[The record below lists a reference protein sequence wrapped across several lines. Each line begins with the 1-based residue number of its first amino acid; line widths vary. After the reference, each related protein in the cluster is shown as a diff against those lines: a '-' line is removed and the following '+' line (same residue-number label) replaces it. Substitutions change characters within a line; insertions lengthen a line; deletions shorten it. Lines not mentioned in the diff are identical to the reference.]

1 MILDSATVTSL
12 TMMADRGGK
21 RTNPLPLCNEEAS
34 VSALRMRGVNKS
46 SGMGADSLIMYKPHF
61 FFSCFNSLYH
71 TRPNACRDMVLF
83 IFRKNKHRRV
93 KVIKVHIAHQRP
105 RDEVLMNDLISFLTI
120 LNRNIRHASLL
131 TVKNKVNKYF
141 YFGKSL

>member
-61 FFSCFNSLYH
+61 FFH
-71 TRPNACRDMVLF
+71 V
-83 IFRKNKHRRV
+83 
-93 KVIKVHIAHQRP
+93 
-105 RDEVLMNDLISFLTI
+105 
-120 LNRNIRHASLL
+120 L
-131 TVKNKVNKYF
+131 TVYIIQGQTRAVTWY
-141 YFGKSL
+141 YLSLERINTGELK